1 MNCKSHSYE
10 GRIKAKRKKI
20 WENVVVFQCI
30 WEPKWLFGMT
40 DVQQGLRK
48 VRKSDGASNNPNL
61 LKEKVL
67 LLFLHIIWGWGNYIF
82 FLRPNVPTGLRSPP
96 PRPSF
101 VPTAMTDV
109 QSVAATVLAPN
120 QCRRRGSRRRENEIF
135 HQIIAVLFFSAGMYL
150 KSYPIDQHVPS
161 CFSSWLKTKKEKF

>member
-20 WENVVVFQCI
+20 WENVVVFQSI

-40 DVQQGLRK
+40 DVQKGRRK
-48 VRKSDGASNNPNL
+48 VRKSEWASSNPNL

-67 LLFLHIIWGWGNYIF
+67 LLLLHKIWGVGGYIF
-82 FLRPNVPTGLRSPP
+82 PTDPMGLLAP
-96 PRPSF
+96 PRA

-109 QSVAATVLAPN
+109 QSVAATVLVPN
-120 QCRRRGSRRRENEIF
+120 QCRRRRGSRRRENKIF
-135 HQIIAVLFFSAGMYL
+135 HQIIAVLFFLQG
-150 KSYPIDQHVPS
+150 
-161 CFSSWLKTKKEKF
+161 CSSNHNQSTNMFLLVSLHG

>member
-20 WENVVVFQCI
+20 WENVVVFQSI

-40 DVQQGLRK
+40 DVQKGRRK
-48 VRKSDGASNNPNL
+48 VRKSEWASSNPNL

-67 LLFLHIIWGWGNYIF
+67 LLLLHKIWGVGGYIF
-82 FLRPNVPTGLRSPP
+82 PTDPMGLLAP
-96 PRPSF
+96 PRA

-120 QCRRRGSRRRENEIF
+120 QCRRRGSRRRENKIF
-135 HQIIAVLFFSAGMYL
+135 HQIIAVLFFLQG
-150 KSYPIDQHVPS
+150 
-161 CFSSWLKTKKEKF
+161 CSSNHNQSTNMFLLVSLHG